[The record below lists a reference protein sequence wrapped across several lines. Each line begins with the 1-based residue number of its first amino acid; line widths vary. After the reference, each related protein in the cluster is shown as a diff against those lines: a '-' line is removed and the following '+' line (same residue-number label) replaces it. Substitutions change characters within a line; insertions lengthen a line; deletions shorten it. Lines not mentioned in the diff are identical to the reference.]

1 MTPKSTEVSSAG
13 HKLGSLIGDWF
24 EEFFVFPL
32 LTQVAAQLKLF
43 LDNRFVERSARGDKI
58 IWKDEDGNSVDY
70 DFVLELGGSK
80 TQVGIPV
87 AFVECSWRRGS
98 RHSKDKARDDTGKL
112 LPMRETYPT
121 ARFLGVVWA
130 GDLTDPARE
139 FVRTRDIDLFYA
151 PKQKVIEAFS
161 INGIAIDYSDTA
173 SEEAKQPI
181 ASAFETRITSRKR
194 RAVARTLVNLIGKPA
209 IDSYVDRVRARL
221 SALPQEI
228 RLILRHES
236 APIVFKSLDAVS
248 DFLRDPIFRMDE
260 PQANYIYEVTYSDGT
275 EFERNVA
282 SIEALKELHAQV
294 EALAA
299 HVGNL

>member
-1 MTPKSTEVSSAG
+1 MSRNSTEISSAG

-43 LDNRFVERSARGDKI
+43 LDSRFVERSARGDRI
-58 IWKDEDGNSVDY
+58 IWRDEEGNSVDY
-70 DFVLELGGSK
+70 DFVLELGGSAE
-80 TQVGIPV
+80 QIGIPV
-87 AFVECSWRRGS
+87 AFIECSWRRGS

-151 PKQKVIEAFS
+151 PKQKVIDAFS
-161 INGIAIDYSDTA
+161 KSDIAIDYSDTA
-173 SEEAKQPI
+173 SEEAKQAI
-181 ASAFETRITSRKR
+181 ASAFESRFTAR
-194 RAVARTLVNLIGKPA
+194 RRKAIARTLVELIGQAA
-209 IDSYVDRVRARL
+209 IKSYVDRVRARL

-236 APIVFKSLDAVS
+236 APLIFRSLEEVS
-248 DFLRDPIFRMDE
+248 EFLSERTFRMDD
-260 PQANYIYEVTYSDGT
+260 PRASYMYQVTYSDGT
-275 EFERNVA
+275 EFERTVA
-282 SIEALKELHAQV
+282 SVQELKELHAQV

-299 HVGNL
+299 HVSKL